1 MGLSD
6 YKITEHKYDMVVV
19 GAGGAGLRATFGLA
33 AKGLN
38 TACITKVFPTRSHT
52 VAAQGGISAALGN
65 MGEDDWRFHFY
76 DTIKG
81 SDWLGDQDAIE
92 YMCREAIPA
101 IIELEHQGV
110 PFSRTEDGR
119 IYQRPFGG
127 MTTHSGTGTAPRT
140 CAAADRTGHAIL
152 HTLYQQ
158 SLAHD
163 ARFFVEYF
171 ALDLVMDSDGACVG
185 VLALD
190 MSEGTLHLFR
200 AHGTVLATGGYG
212 RAYFSATSAHTCTGD
227 GGGMALR
234 AGIGLQDMEFVQFH
248 PTGIYGAGCLIT
260 EGVRGEGGILRNS
273 EGERFM
279 ERYAPNAKDLA
290 SRDVV
295 SRSMTIEIREG
306 RGVGQHKDHIHLDL
320 THLDPNDIHEKLPG
334 IAETAKIFAGVDVT
348 REPIPVLPTVHYNMG
363 GIPTNYHGEVV
374 QLAGGNPDVVVPGL
388 YAIGEAACVSV
399 HGANRLGSNSLLDL
413 VVFGRAVANR
423 CAETIRPGAPHKT
436 LARDACDAALSN
448 LDRLR
453 HANGD
458 RPTAVIRDEM
468 QRAMQA
474 DAAVF
479 RTGETLAEGVRKV
492 RGINASFADV
502 KVSDRSLVWNS
513 DLIETL
519 ELQNLLGQALV
530 TIESAANRT
539 ESRGAHAREDFP
551 ERDDDNWH
559 KHTLCWLDEAGNTR
573 IDYRPV
579 HMYTLSD
586 DVEVVPPKKRV
597 Y

>member
-1 MGLSD
+1 
-6 YKITEHKYDMVVV
+6 
-19 GAGGAGLRATFGLA
+19 
-33 AKGLN
+33 
-38 TACITKVFPTRSHT
+38 
-52 VAAQGGISAALGN
+52 
-65 MGEDDWRFHFY
+65 
-76 DTIKG
+76 
-81 SDWLGDQDAIE
+81 
-92 YMCREAIPA
+92 
-101 IIELEHQGV
+101 
-110 PFSRTEDGR
+110 
-119 IYQRPFGG
+119 
-127 MTTHSGTGTAPRT
+127 
-140 CAAADRTGHAIL
+140 
-152 HTLYQQ
+152 
-158 SLAHD
+158 
-163 ARFFVEYF
+163 
-171 ALDLVMDSDGACVG
+171 
-185 VLALD
+185 
-190 MSEGTLHLFR
+190 
-200 AHGTVLATGGYG
+200 
-212 RAYFSATSAHTCTGD
+212 
-227 GGGMALR
+227 MALR